1 MMTVISTVADPET
14 LSLTVV
20 AEFEASP
27 ERVWGVWE
35 NPRHLE
41 RCGDHPVF
49 PRRLRDT
56 ISRSVVN
63 RVIT

>member
-20 AEFEASP
+20 AEFDGE
-27 ERVWGVWE
+27 
-35 NPRHLE
+35 PRAGL
-41 RCGDHPVF
+41 RCGKIPDVSSAGGDHPVI

-56 ISRSVVN
+56 ISRSGVN

>member
-27 ERVWGVWE
+27 ERVWA
-35 NPRHLE
+35 
-41 RCGDHPVF
+41 CGKIPDVSSAGGTTQ
-49 PRRLRDT
+49 LSRDVYAT
-56 ISRSVVN
+56 RFLG
-63 RVIT
+63 RW